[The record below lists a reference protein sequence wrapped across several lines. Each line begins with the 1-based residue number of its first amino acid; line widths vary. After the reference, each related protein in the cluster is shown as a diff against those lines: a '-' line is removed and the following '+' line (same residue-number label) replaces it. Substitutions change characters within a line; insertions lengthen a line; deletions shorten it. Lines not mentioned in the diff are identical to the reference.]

1 MQTIHSGHVR
11 RRFARIGGLVAGA
24 AALSTVT
31 VADAH
36 FILKAP
42 VNWMAQDSLGTP
54 QKMGPCGNEAPQT
67 PTHTVTP
74 FQPGQQVTIQ
84 IDETVFH
91 PGHYRIALA
100 PTQNE
105 LPAEPAVTP
114 TAADQCASAAVQENP
129 TLPILADNQL
139 VHTTQFSGTQTIT
152 VTLPANP
159 PCTNCVL
166 QVLEFMSSHG
176 APCFYHHCANIT
188 IAASGTP
195 GDAGAGGDAAP
206 PDAPAPA
213 ADSGCSCSTARREGP
228 ALSSLAFLAAF
239 AVAARTRRARRS
251 KDTNGQP

>member
-1 MQTIHSGHVR
+1 MEAIRSTRSARSV
-11 RRFARIGGLVAGA
+11 ARICGLVAGA
-24 AALSTVT
+24 AALLAAP

-36 FILKAP
+36 FVLKSP
-42 VNWMAQDSLGTP
+42 TNWMMLDATGGP
-54 QKMGPCGNEAPQT
+54 QKIGPCGNEAPQT
-67 PTHTVTP
+67 PSNAVTP

-114 TAADQCASAAVQENP
+114 TAQDQCASAAVQDNP
-129 TLPILADNQL
+129 TLPVLADNQL
-139 VHTTQFSGTQTIT
+139 VHTTPFSGTQTIT
-152 VTLPANP
+152 VTLPTNP

-188 IAASGTP
+188 IGGGTSSD
-195 GDAGAGGDAAP
+195 GGGTSSDAGDAAP
-206 PDAPAPA
+206 PAG
-213 ADSGCSCSTARREGP
+213 DSGCSCSTARSNGS
-228 ALSSLAFLAAF
+228 LSASLVSLAGL
-239 AVAARTRRARRS
+239 VVSAARRRRARRR
-251 KDTNGQP
+251 